1 MRKNMVVFAPI
12 RYLNRIYVVLSS
24 ISPLCQ
30 MSSLLNICAIWTNL
44 SNLLQTK
51 SHWLFTITLKI
62 FHQKNSQ
69 FSQYKS
75 SKYDHWP
82 VYGIAYIQNMLDSI
96 WVYTFFFRHR
106 LRTPD
111 INNKY
116 NTSFV
121 YDVLE
126 YSIRSKDLF
135 MKIKNLKWNHVMIF
149 GIWWWC

>member
-96 WVYTFFFRHR
+96 WLYTFFFATDLGHQT
-106 LRTPD
+106 LI
-111 INNKY
+111 INIILHLY
-116 NTSFV
+116 MMSLST
-121 YDVLE
+121 L
-126 YSIRSKDLF
+126 SIP
-135 MKIKNLKWNHVMIF
+135 KIFLWK
-149 GIWWWC
+149 